1 MVTHTGNGV
10 SSIPHFHHAIINLM
24 IKKKI
29 ESRYYTKGQK
39 CISGYINDS
48 YIIMVIM
55 VIKEFMMAMTTMYIM
70 QIVTDND
77 IATEDDR
84 GKCQNADA
92 AAADDDNLI

>member
-1 MVTHTGNGV
+1 
-10 SSIPHFHHAIINLM
+10 
-24 IKKKI
+24 
-29 ESRYYTKGQK
+29 
-39 CISGYINDS
+39 
-48 YIIMVIM
+48 MVIM

-77 IATEDDR
+77 IATEDDG